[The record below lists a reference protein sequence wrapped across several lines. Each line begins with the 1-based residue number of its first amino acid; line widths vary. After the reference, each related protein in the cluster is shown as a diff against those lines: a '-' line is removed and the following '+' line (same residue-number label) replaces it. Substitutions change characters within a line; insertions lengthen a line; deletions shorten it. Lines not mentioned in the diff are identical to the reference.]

1 MTTRMRA
8 AIPFL
13 LILLYA
19 SFPNFSQGQDSLR
32 VIHLEQAIKA
42 AMDNNKTIS
51 LARLDEKIAQSKYRE
66 TDAVFLP
73 QVGVSYAAM
82 NTNNPLNAFGFKL
95 QQKGIESSDF
105 NPSYLNDPGG
115 TADFMTKIEIN
126 QPLVNM
132 DMVYQR
138 RAANR
143 QQEIYQFKT
152 ERTAEYI
159 EFQVKQFY
167 MQLQLAHHSV
177 TVLEDALSTSRAMH
191 SFTKHRFEQGLLQ
204 RSDVLNTE
212 VHIANLESQ
221 LESAKTNIL
230 IASDR
235 LGILMGDNNGYS
247 YRPAEPATGFQ
258 KESFTDTVPDDRAD
272 FKAMEKAIAASDL
285 MIRSGKMAYLPKLN
299 AFGSYQLNDNS
310 MLGFGADSYMAGI
323 QLSWNIFNGNRTKN
337 SITTRQIE
345 RNKLVE
351 QLSSEKDES
360 QAELNKALRQLSD
373 AAFNIEQKNKA
384 VQLAGEALRI
394 LQNRYQQGLVNTIDI
409 MLAETQHSRE
419 RLSHAEAIFNYNLTS
434 AYIQFLT
441 SSSKK

>member
-8 AIPFL
+8 AAPFL
-13 LILLYA
+13 LILFYA
-19 SFPNFSQGQDSLR
+19 SLPALSLGQDSPR
-32 VIHLEQAIKA
+32 VIQLEQAIKTA
-42 AMDNNKTIS
+42 IDNNKSIR
-51 LARLDEKIAQSKYRE
+51 LARFDEHIAQSKFRE
-66 TDAVFLP
+66 TDAIFLP
-73 QVGVSYAAM
+73 QVGVSYAAL
-82 NTNNPLNAFGFKL
+82 NTTNPLNAFGFKL

-105 NPSYLNDPGG
+105 NPSYLNDPGA
-115 TADFMTKIEIN
+115 TTDFMTRLEIN

-143 QQEIYQFKT
+143 QREIYRFKT
-152 ERTAEYI
+152 QRTTEYI

-167 MQLQLAHHSV
+167 MQLQLAYQSV
-177 TVLEDALSTSRAMH
+177 VVLEEALSTSRAMH

-235 LGILMGDNNGYS
+235 LGILMGDTKVRK
-247 YRPAEPATGFQ
+247 YRPSEPATLLQQG
-258 KESFTDTVPDDRAD
+258 SFTDTVPDDRAD
-272 FKAMEKAIAASDL
+272 FEAMKKAIEASDL
-285 MIRSGKMAYLPKLN
+285 MIRSGKMSYLPKLN
-299 AFGSYQLNDNS
+299 AFGHYQLNDNS
-310 MLGFGADSYMAGI
+310 MLGFGADAYMAGI

-345 RNKLVE
+345 RNKLSE
-351 QLSSEKDES
+351 QLSSEKEES

-373 AAFNIEQKNKA
+373 ASFNIEQKSKA
-384 VQLAGEALRI
+384 IQLAGEALRI

-441 SSSKK
+441 SSSNK